1 MSERA
6 GIPADD
12 AAPGPDETSDAVS
25 ETPDRKGGR
34 RPRPRRPRG
43 AAESLGSI
51 VLAFESIIVF
61 LAGLVVYGLKATP
74 PGIEPWWGI
83 VGGAVVAVL
92 MLVVSGLLRYRWA
105 IVVGW
110 LLQVVVALAAFW
122 VPAILVIAVIFG
134 GMWAYAT
141 IKGASLDRRNAR
153 LAREAAPTSTPDDA
167 DASPG
172 ASGRVGPTS
181 TPEEPESSNG
191 V

>member
-1 MSERA
+1 MSEHA
-6 GIPADD
+6 DIPADGATPDPD
-12 AAPGPDETSDAVS
+12 ATSDAVS
-25 ETPDRKGGR
+25 GTPDQKTGR
-34 RPRPRRPRG
+34 QPRPRRARG

-153 LAREAAPTSTPDDA
+153 LAREAEA
-167 DASPG
+167 
-172 ASGRVGPTS
+172 S